1 MWGEWG
7 FGIPLKDWRRRE
19 QGDSGCLYTA
29 AGVVQAGRMRSN
41 LGNTFC
47 FAKQVLWKLGF
58 SVTLRPQFSYFRWM
72 SKLLDNYDGMGS
84 GAGRWK
90 GDSLLPPSTYRE
102 QRLFSQV
109 PSPHLLLLH
118 WFWYPP
124 HTSSAVDIVSGYTT
138 CIWWRR
144 ALSPCDCMTKWTWQ
158 NPSCDGQLWMQDH
171 LMSLNQM
178 LCVSQGST
186 EQWLL
191 VFEWAKTIVT
201 DGVGFLRSPRGLSWD
216 SSWGFCHKLHT
227 VSRPAID
234 ALNTMEA
241 IAPQPATAAE
251 PFCALGP
258 TESWQS
264 SLSLSKWVRA
274 MSSSVEHVVS
284 STWKGLLGCG
294 KQTQRWSPSDPRPQH
309 SLPCVLSSTGIWSR
323 PCGLLLTHRKWQI
336 WWDGPSKISLQRG
349 CRFCLG
355 RPSGS
360 LSVSVSDHQLLCCKD
375 IQDTWQGPKAYLQLQ
390 EWA

>member
-1 MWGEWG
+1 MSWGEWVDCGALLGQWVSVCRPAAFFLGTSQPGSMWDLVRLLRKWRIRLRRMWVEWG

-118 WFWYPP
+118 WSWYPP

-144 ALSPCDCMTKWTWQ
+144 ALSPCDCMTKWIWQ

-171 LMSLNQM
+171 LMSHNQM

-191 VFEWAKTIVT
+191 VFEWDIQFSVT
-201 DGVGFLRSPRGLSWD
+201 DGMALFRNPRGLGCD
-216 SSWGFCHKLHT
+216 SSWGLPQTLH
-227 VSRPAID
+227 S
-234 ALNTMEA
+234 
-241 IAPQPATAAE
+241 
-251 PFCALGP
+251 
-258 TESWQS
+258 
-264 SLSLSKWVRA
+264 
-274 MSSSVEHVVS
+274 
-284 STWKGLLGCG
+284 
-294 KQTQRWSPSDPRPQH
+294 
-309 SLPCVLSSTGIWSR
+309 VLSRHRCLEYHRGNCTTACTCCRALSCSGPHWK
-323 PCGLLLTHRKWQI
+323 LTVFLVTK
-336 WWDGPSKISLQRG
+336 
-349 CRFCLG
+349 
-355 RPSGS
+355 
-360 LSVSVSDHQLLCCKD
+360 
-375 IQDTWQGPKAYLQLQ
+375 
-390 EWA
+390 